1 MPSIGGFEELDEHYI
16 YFYFLW
22 NVDSK
27 SALMGKWQ
35 KCWER
40 YGRFSAAP
48 GNSQS
53 VRLASLTVFSRSCH
67 LPLSLSFP
75 FLSYTY
81 PYPQLSLS
89 FSTWFNPKRQLLL
102 PFLSHRHHF
111 VLRFVLLWWDQSSMC
126 ARAQTHR
133 WLQILNS
140 KVTSRDENSVIAGLS
155 HFRELVQGHIRRLW
169 KYLSPKLKELCSFL
183 AFVF

>member
-1 MPSIGGFEELDEHYI
+1 MAEVLREIWKVFRGPRELSVCSSRFPHSLFPKLSSSPLPFFPLPLIHLSI
-16 YFYFLW
+16 
-22 NVDSK
+22 
-27 SALMGKWQ
+27 SA
-35 KCWER
+35 
-40 YGRFSAAP
+40 
-48 GNSQS
+48 
-53 VRLASLTVFSRSCH
+53 T
-67 LPLSLSFP
+67 LSLSV
-75 FLSYTY
+75 
-81 PYPQLSLS
+81 
-89 FSTWFNPKRQLLL
+89 STWFNPKRQLLL